1 MLLELA
7 RPVTLLGSILSLL
20 VLFHTAFLGIETDI
34 RQRIYDSLGVLML
47 AAAFSILSGLTFR
60 EGGGEPSEESLQATR
75 RVTRATDWKTGWKPQ
90 PKLRLVADHGRLL
103 VSPRRELRLAETFPM
118 QVFLWATAIMVV
130 MFFLSWFLETYV
142 VSLRRG

>member
-20 VLFHTAFLGIETDI
+20 LVFYTAFLGTETDV
-34 RQRIYDSLGVLML
+34 RQRIYDSLAVLAL

-60 EGGGEPSEESLQATR
+60 EGGGEPSEESLAAMR
-75 RVTRATDWKTGWKPQ
+75 RVTQGVGWKPQ

-103 VSPRRELRLAETFPM
+103 VSPRRELRLAETFPV

-130 MFFLSWFLETYV
+130 LFLLSWFLETYV
-142 VSLRRG
+142 LSLRR